1 MGKADP
7 RSGATSWCELDADA
21 LRANV
26 QYLRDRLAE
35 GTRLGVVVKSN
46 GYGHGMVA
54 CAREFLEAGADW
66 LVVNALAE
74 ACTLRDAGI
83 DAPIYVCGS
92 VLPGQAE
99 LAARTAAR
107 VVLYDRDA
115 AAALAEAGRIDG
127 AELLDHV
134 QRPPVSKQTRVRLR
148 RARHHRGRMY
158 ALILAI
164 FTVMI
169 IETVVVTRRQG
180 LMRARYALAAVFIAL
195 LLAQP
200 AVLAGFSPAF
210 LLLLLAVA
218 LLAAWMPTTKPNP

>member
-1 MGKADP
+1 MLYAVAVSHTPDH
-7 RSGATSWCELDADA
+7 REI
-21 LRANV
+21 
-26 QYLRDRLAE
+26 YLLVGGLIA
-35 GTRLGVVVKSN
+35 GMLLGPAVL
-46 GYGHGMVA
+46 GRWQPDLHG
-54 CAREFLEAGADW
+54 RWF
-66 LVVNALAE
+66 
-74 ACTLRDAGI
+74 
-83 DAPIYVCGS
+83 PS
-92 VLPGQAE
+92 V
-99 LAARTAAR
+99 
-107 VVLYDRDA
+107 DA
-115 AAALAEAGRIDG
+115 AQQHFAAEMTAHDQQARALEALAEAGRIDG